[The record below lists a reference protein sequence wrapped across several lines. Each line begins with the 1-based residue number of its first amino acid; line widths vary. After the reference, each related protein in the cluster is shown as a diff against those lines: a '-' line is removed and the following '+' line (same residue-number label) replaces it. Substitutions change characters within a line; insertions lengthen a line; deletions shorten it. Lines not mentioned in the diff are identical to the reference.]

1 MANLNGFEIAGRA
14 IKVNHVTEREV
25 TTVDSLE
32 VDESDIGMGMTPQS
46 RAALM
51 AKLAE
56 GHNAGELGKRRGSEN
71 GRDRGTREKR

>member
-56 GHNAGELGKRRGSEN
+56 GHNAGELGKKE
-71 GRDRGTREKR
+71 RE

>member
-1 MANLNGFEIAGRA
+1 MANLNGFEIAGRP

-25 TTVDSLE
+25 MSIDSLE
-32 VDESDIGMGMTPQS
+32 VDESDVGMGMTPQS

-56 GHNAGELGKRRGSEN
+56 GHNAGEIIKRSQPNLMVSSCRP
-71 GRDRGTREKR
+71 